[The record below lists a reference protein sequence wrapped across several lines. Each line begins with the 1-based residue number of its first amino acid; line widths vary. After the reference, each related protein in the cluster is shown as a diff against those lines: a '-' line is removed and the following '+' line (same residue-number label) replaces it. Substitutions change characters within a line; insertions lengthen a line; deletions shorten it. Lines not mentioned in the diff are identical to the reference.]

1 MNAAAPQPAT
11 LRDYQERIIETA
23 QNALR
28 LKGSVMVGSPT
39 GSGKTVIAAEMI
51 ARARRK
57 GLRSVILAHRQELVK
72 QSAEKIRHQTGEEPG
87 IVWKDRRQW
96 DRPISVLAQSTVMA
110 SELPECILRPDLLII
125 DEAHHSVAPSWL
137 ETIKRLKPRF
147 LVGLSATPFRQDREP
162 LCPEPFS
169 EVVRPVTPMELIR
182 RGILCPAIIESPVI
196 RGPGGAYRPVNQ
208 AANLARIYRDAVRY
222 AVAQGRAKIILYV
235 SQNADRTP
243 LEIMTATA
251 QELERAGITTGAISQ
266 HLGPRRRE
274 TEVAKFSAA
283 PGAAVLLNYQAL
295 TEGTDIPLIDC
306 VILGRSTQS
315 ESTIIQMIGRGLRK
329 ADGKENCLVLDYSG
343 RKDMDSIIHY
353 WRLDEPKEKGAAK
366 PARTETPAPSEMLE
380 LSVRFAKNISGWGS
394 ARIEYNWFKPF
405 DQRPMMA
412 LPLWNDPGQPE
423 RYATVEP
430 LPGGEWRVS
439 GISLL
444 NAGPSQISRRQSRA
458 PDEEEAAR
466 QVRSMLGENAAR
478 LQRDAP
484 WRANPP
490 SDTQLKAWKSLHPG
504 SEAPPATSGEAS
516 DAIAKQ
522 RFLRRVAPEL
532 V

>member
-1 MNAAAPQPAT
+1 MNHEAPRPAT

-23 QNALR
+23 QQALR

-57 GLRSVILAHRQELVK
+57 GLRSVLLAHRQELVK
-72 QSAEKIRHQTGEEPG
+72 QSSDKIWHQSGEEPG

-96 DRPISVLAQSTVMA
+96 DRPISVLAQSTIMT
-110 SELPECILRPDLLII
+110 SELPESILKPDLLII

-137 ETIKRLKPRF
+137 YTIKRLKPRF

-169 EVVRPVTPMELIR
+169 EVVRPVTPMELIQ
-182 RGILCPAIIESPVI
+182 RGILCPAVIESPAI
-196 RGPGGAYRPVNQ
+196 RGPGGAYQPVNQ

-235 SQNADRTP
+235 SQNAGHTP
-243 LEIMTATA
+243 LEVMTATA
-251 QELERAGITTGAISQ
+251 RELAQAGITTGAISQ
-266 HLGPRRRE
+266 RLGARRRE
-274 TEVAKFSAA
+274 TEVAKFAAA

-329 ADGKENCLVLDYSG
+329 AEGKDNCLVLDYSG

-353 WRLDEPKEKGAAK
+353 WRLDEPREKGAGRPPKTAA
-366 PARTETPAPSEMLE
+366 PTPAEMLE
-380 LSVRFAKNISGWGS
+380 LSVRFAKNISHWGH
-394 ARIEYNWFKPF
+394 AQVEYNWFKPF
-405 DQRPMMA
+405 DKRPMMA
-412 LPLWNDPGQPE
+412 LPLWSDPGQPE
-423 RYATVEP
+423 RYVTVEP
-430 LPGGEWRVS
+430 LPGGQWRVS
-439 GISLL
+439 HITLL
-444 NAGPSQISRRQSRA
+444 NAGPSPVSRRQTKV
-458 PDEEEAAR
+458 PNEEEAVR
-466 QVRSMLGENAAR
+466 QVRSMLGDNAHR
-478 LQRDAP
+478 LQRNAP
-484 WRANPP
+484 WRVHPP
-490 SDTQLKAWKSLHPG
+490 TEAQIKAWKSLHPG
-504 SEAPPATSGEAS
+504 SDALPPTSGEVS
-516 DAIAKQ
+516 DSIAKQ

-532 V
+532 L